1 MTMASCNNQ
10 AVAPSVTMLVLP
22 IIGGSSSEPA
32 NKKQKKEA
40 QRRVQHVGVQGPFIR
55 SKWSHIPI
63 TLSQEDLQLKDYPHN
78 DAMVISCFIKGFLV
92 HNVLVDT
99 GSVKDIIF
107 AKAFRQMQEPED
119 KIHDATHPLC
129 GFGGRQI
136 MALGK
141 ITMSVTFGYVHKT
154 RTEQVVFDIVDM
166 EYPYNAIIGR
176 GTLNAFEAILHPAYL
191 CMKIPLEQGPIAV
204 HGSQEATRKA
214 EGSWTDSKAIHN
226 IDEAEA
232 YQQYKHRRKKAASA
246 DQSKPMLLCKDIADQ
261 KVLLGSQL
269 SGEQEKTLLKF
280 LFNNK
285 DVFAWTANDLCG
297 VNTDVIEHSLNV
309 DPPFRPRRQR
319 LRKMSEDKAEGARN
333 EVKRLLSAGVIRE
346 VTYPEWLA
354 NTVMVKKANGKWR
367 MCTVFTYL
375 NKACPKDEFPLPRID
390 SLVDV
395 AASSELMSLLDC
407 YSGYH
412 QIWMK
417 KEDQPKTSFITP
429 SGTYC
434 YLRMLEGLK
443 NAGGSFSTMTAK
455 VLHSQIGRNVLT
467 YVDDIIV
474 KSTKQENHVADLQ
487 ETFANFRQAGLKL
500 NPQKCVFGV
509 KKGKFLGCLVSTKG
523 IEANPSK
530 IEAILRMEPPSSKK
544 GAQWLAGRLASLNRF
559 ISRSA
564 ERNLPIFEIL
574 KSVEVFQWGPAQQ
587 IAFEELK
594 QYLIDLTT
602 LTPPS
607 SGTPLL
613 LYVTASHSAVS
624 AALVQ
629 EKQDGQ
635 LKRQAPVYF
644 VSEVLSLSKKNYT
657 ELEKVLYAVLMASRK
672 LWHYFQ
678 GYHIIVPSSQ
688 PLKDIMR
695 NREDTGRI
703 GKWAAEL
710 NEFTIDYVHRS
721 SIQSQ
726 ALADFIADWT
736 PGAQGEETTKD
747 VEA

>member
-1 MTMASCNNQ
+1 
-10 AVAPSVTMLVLP
+10 
-22 IIGGSSSEPA
+22 
-32 NKKQKKEA
+32 
-40 QRRVQHVGVQGPFIR
+40 VQHVGVQGPFIK

-63 TLSQEDLQLKDYPHN
+63 TFSQEDLQLKDYPHN
-78 DAMVISCFIKGFLV
+78 DAMVISCVIKGFLV

-99 GSVKDIIF
+99 GSATYIIF
-107 AKAFRQMQEPED
+107 ARAFRQMQEPED

-136 MALGK
+136 VALGK
-141 ITMSVTFGYVHKT
+141 ITMPMTFDFVHNT
-154 RTEQVVFDIVDM
+154 RTEQVVFDIADM

-191 CMKIPLEQGPIAV
+191 CTKIPSEQGPIAV
-204 HGSQEATRKA
+204 HGSQEAARKA
-214 EGSWTDSKAIHN
+214 EGNWTDSKAIHN
-226 IDEAEA
+226 IDGGEA
-232 YQQYKHRRKKAASA
+232 YEQYKYKREKVASA
-246 DQSKPMLLCKDIADQ
+246 DQSKPMLLCEDIA
-261 KVLLGSQL
+261 
-269 SGEQEKTLLKF
+269 EQEKTLLRF
-280 LFNNK
+280 SFNNK
-285 DVFAWTANDLCG
+285 DVFAWSANDLCG
-297 VNTDVIEHSLNV
+297 VNRDVIEHSLNE
-309 DPPFRPRRQR
+309 DPSFRPRKQR

-346 VTYPEWLA
+346 VKYPEWLA
-354 NTVMVKKANGKWR
+354 NTVMMKKANSKWR
-367 MCTVFTYL
+367 MCIDFTDL

-395 AASSELMSLLDC
+395 AASLELMSLLDC

-417 KEDQPKTSFITP
+417 KEDEPKTSFITP
-429 SGTYC
+429 TGTYC
-434 YLRMLEGLK
+434 YLRMPEGLK
-443 NAGGSFSTMTAK
+443 NAGGSFSRMIAK

-474 KSTKQENHVADLQ
+474 KSTKQENHIADLQ

-500 NPQKCVFGV
+500 NPEKCVFGV

-530 IEAILRMEPPSSKK
+530 IEAILRMEPPRTKK
-544 GAQWLAGRLASLNRF
+544 GAQRLGGRLTSLNRF

-564 ERNLPIFEIL
+564 KRNLPFFEIL
-574 KSVEVFQWGPAQQ
+574 KSAEVFQWGSVQQ
-587 IAFEELK
+587 KAFEELK

-602 LTPPS
+602 LTPPVP
-607 SGTPLL
+607 GAPLL
-613 LYVTASHSAVS
+613 LYVAASHSAVS

-629 EKQDGQ
+629 EKLDGQ
-635 LKRQAPVYF
+635 VKKQAPVYF

-672 LWHYFQ
+672 LRHYFQ
-678 GYHIIVPSSQ
+678 AYHIIVPSSQ

-695 NREDTGRI
+695 NREATGRI

-721 SIQSQ
+721 SI
-726 ALADFIADWT
+726 
-736 PGAQGEETTKD
+736 
-747 VEA
+747 